1 MSPLLLEAL
10 SEAETLIAARG
21 WRAPSAPTL
30 HEAQCL
36 IDATAAVGPEP
47 SVTVEPDGSIALSWD
62 RTERGWLKLSV
73 SGCGELAHEG
83 VIDGDDFE
91 QVEPWSADPSAAPL
105 PGWAD
110 ALLRRLWACDA

>member
-10 SEAETLIAARG
+10 SEAETFIAARG

-30 HEAQCL
+30 HEAQRL
-36 IDATAAVGPEP
+36 IEATAAAGPEP
-47 SVTVEPDGSIALSWD
+47 SVTVEPDGSVALSWD
-62 RTERGWLKLSV
+62 RTGRGWLKLSV

-91 QVEPWSADPSAAPL
+91 QVEPWLADAAEAPL